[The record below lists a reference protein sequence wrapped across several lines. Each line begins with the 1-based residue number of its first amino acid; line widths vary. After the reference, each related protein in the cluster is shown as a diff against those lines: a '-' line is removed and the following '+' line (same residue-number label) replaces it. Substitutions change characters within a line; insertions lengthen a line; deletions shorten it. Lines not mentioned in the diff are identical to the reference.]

1 VSPRIGWRALAR
13 RAARWV
19 GRGLVAAVVVCGG
32 RGAEAQ
38 VLPPIYR
45 PLPTEEQERFRMQ
58 QRTFRDSAA
67 ARRRS
72 ADSVAQ
78 VAAAVPGVQQV
89 VLDFEKRAGE
99 LRAIAEQHRAEA
111 LVLQDSSRR
120 VSLLADSLS
129 EALGR
134 LKGRRDSLEAAPL
147 GPPAD
152 SLRSLDTLDIARRRV
167 RDSTERAVLLSALVD
182 SIRVEQVRKDSLRLV
197 AMDIRDLAVGAG
209 RDAVR
214 DQAEAARIA
223 ADADRLAKSGNES
236 IVRQS
241 LERSITFERS
251 AATRFLR
258 MVDSLGRML
267 DSRQRLADRRWL
279 PIRSIDDS
287 KLYYGARGGRLGYF
301 RGATATYDNRR
312 GASANVDLFE
322 YYVDHGRLSWTVVWN
337 ERGPASDTATARS
350 ALDRFLLGGGDLA
363 LTFMTPFVFQ
373 RGDGWSVALSGDV
386 RGAMSLSPRGPFPLF
401 DQGLLLYGGF
411 TQKLLGELTFAL
423 RAGGIRHDSDIIGRI
438 TGTGGVVHYGQLTAG
453 WELHNLLK
461 VVVSRTTGPTI
472 VQRQLAYTIQFK
484 I

>member
-1 VSPRIGWRALAR
+1 MSPRIGWRALAR

-223 ADADRLAKSGNES
+223 ADADR
-236 IVRQS
+236 
-241 LERSITFERS
+241 
-251 AATRFLR
+251 
-258 MVDSLGRML
+258 
-267 DSRQRLADRRWL
+267 
-279 PIRSIDDS
+279 
-287 KLYYGARGGRLGYF
+287 
-301 RGATATYDNRR
+301 
-312 GASANVDLFE
+312 
-322 YYVDHGRLSWTVVWN
+322 
-337 ERGPASDTATARS
+337 
-350 ALDRFLLGGGDLA
+350 
-363 LTFMTPFVFQ
+363 
-373 RGDGWSVALSGDV
+373 
-386 RGAMSLSPRGPFPLF
+386 
-401 DQGLLLYGGF
+401 
-411 TQKLLGELTFAL
+411 
-423 RAGGIRHDSDIIGRI
+423 
-438 TGTGGVVHYGQLTAG
+438 
-453 WELHNLLK
+453 
-461 VVVSRTTGPTI
+461 
-472 VQRQLAYTIQFK
+472 
-484 I
+484 